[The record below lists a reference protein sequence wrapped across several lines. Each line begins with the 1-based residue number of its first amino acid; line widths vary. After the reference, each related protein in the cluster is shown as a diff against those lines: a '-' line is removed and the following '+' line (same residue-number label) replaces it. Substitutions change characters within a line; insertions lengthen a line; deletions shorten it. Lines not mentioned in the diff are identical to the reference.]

1 MMDRNKDEV
10 FTYHH
15 MVFNGVQKYDVSVRA
30 GASEE

>member
-15 MVFNGVQKYDVSVRA
+15 MVFNGVHKYDVSVRA